1 MHSGRGKSLS
11 VRQNRRLSSKDT
23 GKQADKPVGF
33 VDAQDSPVVTY
44 IPAQSQLQPEQP
56 PMAAAELAR
65 YAGLG
70 QNPTR
75 WQINQRAYRDLR
87 PWGGFG
93 PMPMPSLPSAE
104 LTRYEGIWT
113 TYTPLQVDERTRRDL
128 RSWGGFGP
136 LPAATGISTA
146 PVLELPYP
154 ALDQSDKRRRALL
167 IPSDYKHRCPVCGKE
182 CSDAEDLGAHYLVSH
197 RQDWHHFQKPC
208 VQDACARNQTMPIE
222 DFREHYER
230 EHGVYVC
237 LLCGGLE
244 SKSNETELADHKRA
258 CEGWYGFLNQF

>member
-1 MHSGRGKSLS
+1 
-11 VRQNRRLSSKDT
+11 
-23 GKQADKPVGF
+23 
-33 VDAQDSPVVTY
+33 
-44 IPAQSQLQPEQP
+44 
-56 PMAAAELAR
+56 MAAAELAR

-113 TYTPLQVDERTRRDL
+113 TCTPLQVVERTRRDL

-154 ALDQSDKRRRALL
+154 ELDQSDKRRRALL

-208 VQDACARNQTMPIE
+208 VQDACARNQPMPIE

-237 LLCGGLE
+237 LVCGGLE
-244 SKSNETELADHKRA
+244 SKSNETQLADHKGLRGLAWIFESILIPSCSMRLQRRSCRFCRSRITRELWKQIA
-258 CEGWYGFLNQF
+258 CPGAGCRTNVCRHNGTIGTI